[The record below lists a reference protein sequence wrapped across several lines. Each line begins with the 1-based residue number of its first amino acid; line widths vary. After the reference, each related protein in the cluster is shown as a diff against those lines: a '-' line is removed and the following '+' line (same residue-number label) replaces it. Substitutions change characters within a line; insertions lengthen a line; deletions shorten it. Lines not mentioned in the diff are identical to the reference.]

1 MNTQNKKNKP
11 IPRLF
16 ITGFFMGMAD
26 LIPGV
31 SGGTVAFVS
40 GIYEELLVSIRKVSG
55 EVLKLLLQFK
65 IKEAL
70 AAIPFRFLAPLFA
83 GIFTAVLSL
92 ANLLGYLLDTYPSFV
107 WSFFFGLVIAS
118 TWIVAK
124 RVTTWSMA
132 NMISF
137 ALFLVV
143 GYVVVGAVPV
153 ETPSNLPM
161 YFLSGMIAICAMILP
176 GISGSFILLILG
188 KYGQVL
194 DAVRDMN
201 IQILIAVALGCVVGL
216 AIFSRFLSW
225 LFAKHHDI
233 SVAALA
239 GFMLGS
245 VRKLW
250 PWQEVIETRINSHG
264 EVVPLATKNI
274 IPSNIDLSVLG
285 ILLLMAI
292 GVALVLY
299 IERLDLVKEEHTK

>member
-1 MNTQNKKNKP
+1 
-11 IPRLF
+11 
-16 ITGFFMGMAD
+16 MGMAD

-31 SGGTVAFVS
+31 SGGTVAFIS
-40 GIYEELLVSIRKVSG
+40 GIYEELLISIRKVSG
-55 EVLKLLLQFK
+55 EVVKLLLQLK
-65 IKEAL
+65 VKEAI
-70 AAIPFRFLAPLFA
+70 AAIPLRFLVPLFA

-92 ANLLGYLLDTYPSFV
+92 ANLLGYLLETYPSFV

-124 RVTTWSMA
+124 RVKIWKMQD
-132 NMISF
+132 IFSF
-137 ALFLVV
+137 ALFLIV

-188 KYGQVL
+188 KYSQVL
-194 DAVRDMN
+194 DAVREVN
-201 IQILIAVALGCVVGL
+201 ITVLLAVASGCVVGL

-225 LFAKHHDI
+225 LFAKYHDI
-233 SVAALA
+233 SVAALS

-264 EVVPLATKNI
+264 EVVALATRNI
-274 IPSNIDLSVLG
+274 LPSHVDPTVLG
-285 ILLLMAI
+285 IVALIAF
-292 GVALVLY
+292 GVAIVLY
-299 IERLDLVKEEHTK
+299 IDRLDLVKEEHLAK